1 MECEYECEYPWKG
14 ARFKEIPNSN
24 VGIAGLTHGMF
35 GELVACNPGKIL
47 TTLIGVV
54 PSANNMVTI

>member
-1 MECEYECEYPWKG
+1 MNVSILEKEQ
-14 ARFKEIPNSN
+14 AFKEIPNSN

-35 GELVACNPGKIL
+35 GELGACNPGIIL

-54 PSANNMVTI
+54 PSADNMETS